1 MNYKYIEQL
10 LDRYFLGET
19 SLQEEQ
25 ILKAFYAQGVDDM
38 PKELHRYAPLFAAMS
53 PCEQLGS
60 DFDERMLQ
68 LVEGQETQQEAQTI
82 ELKKPVKARTI
93 SLTERL
99 RPLFGAAAVVAI
111 LLTLGN
117 AINASFKQDDTWV
130 DADEYAKRGA
140 VQVDTNE
147 PAMAYENISDSLTI
161 VKEGFRVSTPTDSL
175 ASGGIN

>member
-1 MNYKYIEQL
+1 MDYKYIEQL
-10 LDRYFLGET
+10 LDRYFQGET

-25 ILKAFYAQGVDDM
+25 ILKAFYAQGVEEM
-38 PKELHRYAPLFAAMS
+38 PEELHRYASLFAVMNQR
-53 PCEQLGS
+53 EQLGS

-68 LVEGQETQQEAQTI
+68 LIDGQESQQEARTV
-82 ELKKPVKARTI
+82 ELNKPVKARTI

-130 DADEYAKRGA
+130 DADEYANRGA

-147 PAMAYENISDSLTI
+147 PAVAYEGISDSLTI
-161 VKEGFRVSTPTDSL
+161 VKEGLRVSTPTDSL
-175 ASGGIN
+175 SSGGIN